1 MRDGYDIIQHMK
13 RTTLFLDE
21 QLEHDLRALSKRKGV
36 PLASVVRE
44 AMAQYVVSEKQRGR
58 AAVRFMASGRSGH
71 TDTAE
76 RQEELLWGDLDPDGR
91 PASPASTS
99 ARRRRTPARRSPRSR

>member
-1 MRDGYDIIQHMK
+1 MK

-21 QLEHDLRALSKRKGV
+21 QLEHDLRALSKRRGV

-44 AMAQYVVSEKQRGR
+44 AMAQYVASEKHGGR

-76 RQEELLWGDLDPDGR
+76 RQEELLWGDLDPHGC
-91 PASPASTS
+91 PASSPKPARAGRRVGT
-99 ARRRRTPARRSPRSR
+99 RRRPGRRR

>member
-1 MRDGYDIIQHMK
+1 MK

-21 QLEHDLRALSKRKGV
+21 QLEHDLRALSKRKGL

-44 AMAQYVVSEKQRGR
+44 AMAQYVVNEKQRER
-58 AAVRFMASGRSGH
+58 TSVRFIASGRSGH

-76 RQEELLWGDLDPDGR
+76 RQEELLWGDLDPHGANRAVPSPKPAR
-91 PASPASTS
+91 PRRRAA
-99 ARRRRTPARRSPRSR
+99 ARRTRTRSR

>member
-1 MRDGYDIIQHMK
+1 MR

-44 AMAQYVVSEKQRGR
+44 AMAQYVANEKQRGR
-58 AAVRFMASGRSGH
+58 GSVRFMASGRSGH
-71 TDTAE
+71 ADTAE
-76 RQEELLWGDLDPDGR
+76 RQEELLWGDLDPHGATPPEAKPER
-91 PASPASTS
+91 SRRRVA
-99 ARRRRTPARRSPRSR
+99 ARRGRTRSR